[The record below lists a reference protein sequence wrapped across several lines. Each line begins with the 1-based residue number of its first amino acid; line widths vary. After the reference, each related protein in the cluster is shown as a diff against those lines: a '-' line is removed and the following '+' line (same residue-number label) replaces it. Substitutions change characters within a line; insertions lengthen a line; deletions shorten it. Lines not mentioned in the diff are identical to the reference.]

1 MTEKYILA
9 IDEGTTSTR
18 AIIFD
23 HDGREVAS
31 AQKEFHQY
39 FPEPGWVE
47 HDANK
52 IWMAVQTT
60 IANAFINS
68 GIWPNQIAAIGI
80 TNQRET
86 TVVWDKDTGEPIYHA
101 IVWQSRQTTELAE
114 KLKKEGYSD
123 EIRQKTGLIIDP
135 YFSATKIRWILDHVP
150 GAQEKAEQ
158 GKLLF
163 GTIDSW
169 LVWKLTDGAK
179 HVTDYTN
186 ASRTMLFNIHT
197 LKWDDDIL
205 HLLNIPKKM
214 LPEVRSN
221 SEIYG
226 ETASYMFF
234 GGQVPIA
241 GMAGDQQAALFGQL
255 ALKPG
260 W

>member
-158 GKLLF
+158 GSCF
-163 GTIDSW
+163 
-169 LVWKLTDGAK
+169 
-179 HVTDYTN
+179 
-186 ASRTMLFNIHT
+186 
-197 LKWDDDIL
+197 
-205 HLLNIPKKM
+205 
-214 LPEVRSN
+214 
-221 SEIYG
+221 
-226 ETASYMFF
+226 
-234 GGQVPIA
+234 
-241 GMAGDQQAALFGQL
+241 L
-255 ALKPG
+255 ARLIVG
-260 W
+260 